1 MRSFHEDRLF
11 RGDLHSQLKPGEST
25 RRSGSPSR
33 MLQDDLHPSDPNSFA
48 RNSRLLRRLSPSA
61 LEEMFRIA
69 VHRSYPS
76 NVVIIEQNTPAD
88 RLFLLVKGCAR
99 YFFITPDGKKAYLL
113 WLAPGDAFG
122 AASLLPEPSEFL
134 VSTETSS
141 ESHVLMWKRAAVRA
155 LASRYPTLLENGL
168 SIASDYLVW
177 YLATHLSLISNS
189 ARERLAHVLLSL
201 ARGIGRKH
209 PKGISLEV
217 TNEQLANTAHLTH
230 FTVSRLLSKWQRNGA
245 LLKVRGRII
254 LCHPELLLQYSK
266 SSRTES

>member
-1 MRSFHEDRLF
+1 MF
-11 RGDLHSQLKPGEST
+11 RGDVHSQWKPGEST
-25 RRSGSPSR
+25 RRSGSPPG
-33 MLQDDLHPSDPNSFA
+33 MLQEDLYRSDRSSFV
-48 RNSRLLRRLSPSA
+48 RNSRLLRRLSPAA
-61 LEEMFRIA
+61 LEEMFRLA

-76 NVVIIEQNTPAD
+76 NVVIVEQNTPAD

-113 WLAPGDAFG
+113 WLTPGDAFG

-141 ESHVLMWKRAAVRA
+141 ESQVLMWKRPAIRA

-177 YLATHLSLISNS
+177 YLATHLSLISDT
-189 ARERLAHVLLSL
+189 ARDRLAHVLLSL

-230 FTVSRLLSKWQRNGA
+230 FTVSRLLSKWQRRGA
-245 LLKVRGRII
+245 LSKGRGRII
-254 LCHPELLLQYSK
+254 LSHPELLLKYSK
-266 SSRTES
+266 SSRTRS